1 MAKNRIHGRAAA
13 VRGGRASRIRLAAST
28 LALVAAS
35 GIALAGCGGGSP
47 ATPQNVSGTAGP
59 ATDGASP
66 ANSAGAD
73 ASASP
78 RDTPGS
84 GSASTGGQDTSK
96 APSPKKTKTSG
107 GKSSGGDTTSA
118 GSTRCHTSELKASV
132 GSNDPGAG
140 QENYALVLTNTSG
153 SACTVYGYPGFAFV
167 DGSGNSVAAD
177 PQRGGGTKTVVHL
190 APGHSAWA
198 ALSFP
203 NPGMVGG
210 ATATPKAVEIT
221 PPDEK
226 AYLKVAWKGGPV
238 TKKPNSAAAAHVGP
252 FQPGNGPGSAG

>member
-1 MAKNRIHGRAAA
+1 M
-13 VRGGRASRIRLAAST
+13 
-28 LALVAAS
+28 VAAS

-66 ANSAGAD
+66 ADSGGGD
-73 ASASP
+73 ASASAQ
-78 RDTPGS
+78 DTPGS
-84 GSASTGGQDTSK
+84 GTSSTGGQDTSK
-96 APSPKKTKTSG
+96 ATSPQKTKASG
-107 GKSSGGDTTSA
+107 GRSSGSTTGAS
-118 GSTRCHTSELKASV
+118 STRCHTSELKASV

-153 SACTVYGYPGFAFV
+153 STCTVYGYPGFAFV
-167 DGSGNSVAAD
+167 DGSGNPVAAD
-177 PQRGGGTKTVVHL
+177 PQREGGTKSVVHL

-203 NPGMVGG
+203 NPGMVGS